1 MKAWT
6 FLASIG
12 AAAAALAIS
21 LSTASGAAYP
31 VQNSKHNLNVQFGA
45 GTVVNN
51 EVCLPCHAPHSQPDK
66 TLRRLWNHVMPNN
79 TYTLF
84 GTGSS
89 YDTTLDE
96 TSRKCLSCHDG
107 TVAPDAYGQGGGI
120 HAGQKTMPMGF
131 IIGVNQNLTH
141 EHPVGV
147 KYPGMNPDGTWTTQ
161 SSWKD
166 PTKWN
171 GSTYQSS
178 EIDPN
183 TGTYKVVNYTD
194 GNGVNIST
202 SRGLS
207 LAKASTAATTD
218 KGTIVGCGTCHTPH
232 SNQFNFLR
240 ISNANSQLC
249 LTCHDK

>member
-1 MKAWT
+1 MKLWT
-6 FLASIG
+6 FLTSIG

-21 LSTASGAAYP
+21 LTASGAAYP

-51 EVCLPCHAPHSQPDK
+51 EVCLPCHAPHSRPDP
-66 TLRRLWNHVMPNN
+66 TLSRLWNHVMPVNG
-79 TYTLF
+79 YILDS
-84 GTGSS
+84 GA
-89 YDTTLDE
+89 DTTLDQ

-107 TVAPDAYGQGGGI
+107 TVAPDSYGQGGGI
-120 HAGQKTMPMGF
+120 HNGVKTMPTGF
-131 IIGVNQNLTH
+131 VIGINQDLTH

-147 KYPGMNPDGTWTTQ
+147 PYPGKNADGTWTPK

-178 EIDPN
+178 VIDPN
-183 TGTYKVVNYTD
+183 TGTYKIVNYTD

-207 LAKASTAATTD
+207 LTRSSTALSTD
-218 KGTIVGCGTCHTPH
+218 SGTIVGCGTCHTPH

>member
-1 MKAWT
+1 MKVWT

-12 AAAAALAIS
+12 AVAAAVTIS
-21 LSTASGAAYP
+21 LSANGAAYP

-45 GTVVNN
+45 GTVRDN
-51 EVCLPCHAPHSQPDK
+51 EVCLPCHAPHAQP
-66 TLRRLWNHVMPNN
+66 TPGLTRLWNHVMPNN
-79 TYTLF
+79 AYVLHS
-84 GTGSS
+84 GAEAS
-89 YDTTLDE
+89 LDE
-96 TSRKCLSCHDG
+96 SSRKCLSCHDG
-107 TVAPDAYGQGGGI
+107 TVAPDSYGQGGGI
-120 HAGQKTMPMGF
+120 HQGTKTMPAGF
-131 IIGVNQNLTH
+131 VIGVNQNLTH

-147 KYPGMNPDGTWTTQ
+147 KYPGANPDGTWTPTTRM
-161 SSWKD
+161 KD

-171 GSTYQSS
+171 GSTYYSS
-178 EIDPN
+178 VIDPN
-183 TGTYKVVNYTD
+183 TGTFKVTNYTD

-207 LAKASTAATTD
+207 LVKSINAAPTD
-218 KGTIVGCGTCHTPH
+218 KGTIVGCSTCHTPH